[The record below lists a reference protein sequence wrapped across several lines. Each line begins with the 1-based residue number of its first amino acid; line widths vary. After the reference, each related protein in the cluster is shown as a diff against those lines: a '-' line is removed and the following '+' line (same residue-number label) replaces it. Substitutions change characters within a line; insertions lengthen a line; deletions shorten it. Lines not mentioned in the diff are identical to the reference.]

1 MSPSDAAARDEAAH
15 GAILLALAR
24 GSVVRALGVG
34 DDAPEAESAAPW
46 LAEPGATFVTLMKG
60 GDLRGCVGSLEAHR
74 PLRDDV
80 RDNARAAAFRDNRFP
95 PLSREELPE
104 VSFEVSLLSPPR
116 PLAPTARESV
126 ALARL
131 RPGLDG
137 VVLDLH
143 GQRSTF
149 LPQVWEQIP
158 EPRDF
163 LAQLKR
169 KAGLRPD
176 FWSRELRL
184 SVYSV
189 EKWKERE
196 GEG

>member
-1 MSPSDAAARDEAAH
+1 MSASDPAPEDEAAR
-15 GAILLALAR
+15 GAVLLALAR
-24 GSVVRALGVG
+24 GSVVRALGAG
-34 DDAPEAESAAPW
+34 SDAPDTGSSATW
-46 LAEPGATFVTLMKG
+46 LAEPGATFVTLMKR

-80 RDNARAAAFRDNRFP
+80 RENARAAAFRDNRFP
-95 PLSREELPE
+95 PLAREELPE

-116 PLAPTARESV
+116 LLPATAKESEM
-126 ALARL
+126 LARL
-131 RPGLDG
+131 RPGIDG

-143 GQRSTF
+143 GQRATF

-176 FWSRELRL
+176 FWSRDLRL

-189 EKWKERE
+189 EKWKE
-196 GEG
+196 GAG

>member
-1 MSPSDAAARDEAAH
+1 MSPSDAAAREAATR
-15 GAILLALAR
+15 GATLLALAR
-24 GSVVRALGVG
+24 GSVVQALGAG
-34 DDAPEAESAAPW
+34 DEAPLASSSAPW
-46 LAEPGATFVTLMKG
+46 LEEPGATFVTLMKG

-80 RDNARAAAFRDNRFP
+80 RENARAAAFRDNRFP
-95 PLSREELPE
+95 PLAREELPE
-104 VSFEVSLLSPPR
+104 VTFEVSLLSPPR
-116 PLAPTARESV
+116 LLAPAARESV

-131 RPGLDG
+131 RPGIDG

-143 GQRSTF
+143 GQRATF

-176 FWSRELRL
+176 FWSRDLRL

-189 EKWKERE
+189 EKWKELA
-196 GEG
+196 G